1 VFSSV
6 PKLTIPPQPNGREKQ
21 KRRTRTAILTAARE
35 LIRQGKVPSVTD
47 AADAADVSRRTAYR
61 YFPTQEQLLTEAQLE
76 GERPV
81 FERVFEA
88 PELAHDIEARLDA
101 LVRTMFAVTRSTEL
115 LMRTMIRLT
124 VERGRDEDT
133 VNAAEAEPPRRGYR
147 RIDWIEMA
155 LSPIRTQLDESSFE
169 RLVSGL
175 ALCVGIEALL
185 VLRDIRGLD
194 LAAAEEVSRWTARS
208 LLYASLAES
217 NAQRKASP
225 PLPPER

>member
-1 VFSSV
+1 MNNE
-6 PKLTIPPQPNGREKQ
+6 QENNGRYKQ
-21 KRRTRTAILTAARE
+21 KRRTRTAVLTAARE
-35 LIRQGKVPSVTD
+35 LIRQGKVPSVAD
-47 AADAADVSRRTAYR
+47 AADAPDVSRRTAYR

-81 FERVFEA
+81 FERVFESA
-88 PELAHDIEARLDA
+88 ELAHDVEARLDV
-101 LVRTMFAVTRSTEL
+101 LVREMFAVARSTEP

-124 VERGRDEDT
+124 VDRSRDEHTGD
-133 VNAAEAEPPRRGYR
+133 AAEAEPPRRGYR

-155 LSPIRTQLDESSFE
+155 LEPVRMQLDEASFE

-194 LAAAEEVSRWTARS
+194 LAAAEEVSRWVARS
-208 LLYASLAES
+208 LLHASLADS
-217 NAQRKASP
+217 NEQGKASP
-225 PLPPER
+225 PSPPER

>member
-1 VFSSV
+1 MN
-6 PKLTIPPQPNGREKQ
+6 TEPQNHGRYKQ
-21 KRRTRTAILTAARE
+21 KRRTRTAVLTAAKE
-35 LIRQGKVPSVTD
+35 LIRQGKIPSVAD

-81 FERVFEA
+81 FEHLFES
-88 PELAHDIEARLDA
+88 PELAHDAEARLDA
-101 LVRTMFAVTRSTEL
+101 LVRTMYAVLQSTEP

-124 VERGRDEDT
+124 VDHSRDEHTTD
-133 VNAAEAEPPRRGYR
+133 AAEAEPPRRGYR
-147 RIDWIEMA
+147 RIDWIELA
-155 LSPIRTQLDESSFE
+155 LSPVRMQLDESSFE

-185 VLRDIRGLD
+185 VLRDICGLD
-194 LAAAEEVSRWTARS
+194 LAAAEEVSRWVARS
-208 LLYASLAES
+208 LLHASLAES
-217 NAQRKASP
+217 NAQSKASP

>member
-1 VFSSV
+1 MNNE
-6 PKLTIPPQPNGREKQ
+6 QENNGRYKQ
-21 KRRTRTAILTAARE
+21 KRRTRTAVLTAARE
-35 LIRQGKVPSVTD
+35 LIRQGKIPSVAD

-76 GERPV
+76 GERPG
-81 FERVFEA
+81 FERLFESA
-88 PELAHDIEARLDA
+88 ELAHDVEGRLDA
-101 LVRTMFAVTRSTEL
+101 LVREMFAVMRSTEP

-124 VERGRDEDT
+124 VDRSRDEHTAD
-133 VNAAEAEPPRRGYR
+133 AAEVEPPRRGYR

-155 LSPIRTQLDESSFE
+155 LAPIRTQLDEASFE

-194 LAAAEEVSRWTARS
+194 LAAAEEVSRWVARS
-208 LLYASLAES
+208 LLHASLAES
-217 NAQRKASP
+217 NAQGKASP
-225 PLPPER
+225 PFPPER

>member
-1 VFSSV
+1 MNIEPVN
-6 PKLTIPPQPNGREKQ
+6 NGRYKQ
-21 KRRTRTAILTAARE
+21 KRRTRTAVLTAAKE
-35 LIRQGKVPSVTD
+35 LIRQGKIPSVAD

-76 GERPV
+76 GERPA
-81 FERVFEA
+81 FERVFESA
-88 PELAHDIEARLDA
+88 ELANDLDARLDT
-101 LVRTMFAVTRSTEL
+101 LVREMFAVLRSTEP

-124 VERGRDEDT
+124 VDRSHDEDT
-133 VNAAEAEPPRRGYR
+133 GKTAEAEQPRRGYR

-155 LSPIRTQLDESSFE
+155 LSPVRMQLDESSFE

-194 LAAAEEVSRWTARS
+194 PATAEEVSRWVARS
-208 LLYASLAES
+208 LLHASLAES
-217 NAQRKASP
+217 NIQEKASP
-225 PLPPER
+225 SFPPE

>member
-1 VFSSV
+1 MNNES
-6 PKLTIPPQPNGREKQ
+6 QHEGRYKQ

-35 LIRQGKVPSVTD
+35 LIRQGKVPSVAD

-76 GERPV
+76 GERAV

-101 LVRTMFAVTRSTEL
+101 LVRTMFAVARSTEP

-124 VERGRDEDT
+124 VDRGRDEDREH
-133 VNAAEAEPPRRGYR
+133 AAEAERPRRGYR

-155 LSPIRTQLDESSFE
+155 LAPIRMQLDETSFE

-208 LLYASLAES
+208 LLHASLAES
-217 NAQRKASP
+217 TAPSNASP
-225 PLPPER
+225 PLPLER

>member
-1 VFSSV
+1 MNNE
-6 PKLTIPPQPNGREKQ
+6 PQNDGRYKQ
-21 KRRTRTAILTAARE
+21 KRRTRAAVLMAARE

-61 YFPTQEQLLTEAQLE
+61 YFPTQEQLLAEAQLE
-76 GERPV
+76 GGRSE
-81 FERVFEA
+81 FEQLSES

-101 LVRTMFAVTRSTEL
+101 FARMMFAATQSAEPL
-115 LMRTMIRLT
+115 LRTMIRLT
-124 VERGRDEDT
+124 VDRSRDGREADT
-133 VNAAEAEPPRRGYR
+133 AEAEPPRRGYR
-147 RIDWIEMA
+147 RIEYIEMA
-155 LSPIRTQLDESSFE
+155 LAPLRTQLDESSFE

-194 LAAAEEVSRWTARS
+194 LAEAEEVSRWVARA
-208 LLYASLAES
+208 LLHASLTES
-217 NAQRKASP
+217 NVQAKASP